1 MKFEEKI
8 KQRYLYSPG
17 FNLIKYLYFYIQ
29 LLKSKKFKKK
39 SYSGSAQDLIINHF
53 FKNKKK
59 GIYIDVGCYHPYNGN
74 NTKLLYDRGWSG
86 LNIDLDFHTI
96 DFFNFVRKRDENI
109 NIAISDNEG
118 EKDLFF
124 FHNRSAINS
133 LSKNRKKEAKE
144 IRKIKTKTLNSVLE
158 NSKFKNEKINLLSID
173 VEGHEMEVLNSLNLE
188 KYIPEM
194 VAIEFLDEDIFKNL
208 EFHNQNISK
217 IINSEIYKYMIK
229 NNYHFV
235 NWLHSD
241 LIFVHDSARTD

>member
-8 KQRYLYSPG
+8 KQRYLYRPG
-17 FNLIKYLYFYIQ
+17 FNLIKNLYFCIQ
-29 LLKSKKFKKK
+29 ALKSKKFIKK
-39 SYSGSAQDLIINHF
+39 SYSGGAQDLIINYF

-74 NTKLLYDRGWSG
+74 NTKLLYDKGWSG
-86 LNIDLDFHTI
+86 INIDLDFHTI

-109 NIAISDNEG
+109 NIAISDKEG
-118 EKDLFF
+118 VKDLYF

-133 LSKNRKKEAKE
+133 LSEIRKEEAKE
-144 IRKIKTKTLNSVLE
+144 VRKIQTKTLNSVFE

-173 VEGHEMEVLNSLNLE
+173 VEGHEIEVLKSLDLA

-194 VAIEFLDEDIFKNL
+194 VVIEFLERDIINNL
-208 EFHNQNISK
+208 EFHNQNINEV
-217 IINSEIYKYMIK
+217 INSEIYRHMIK

-241 LIFVHDSARTD
+241 LIFVHNSARN

>member
-8 KQRYLYSPG
+8 KQKYLYSLG
-17 FNLIKYLYFYIQ
+17 FNLIKTLYFYTQ

-59 GIYIDVGCYHPYNGN
+59 GIYIDVGCYHPYDGN

-86 LNIDLDFHTI
+86 INIDLDFHTI

-109 NIAISDNEG
+109 NVAISDNEG

-133 LSKNRKKEAKE
+133 LSEIRKKEAK
-144 IRKIKTKTLNSVLE
+144 
-158 NSKFKNEKINLLSID
+158 
-173 VEGHEMEVLNSLNLE
+173 
-188 KYIPEM
+188 
-194 VAIEFLDEDIFKNL
+194 
-208 EFHNQNISK
+208 
-217 IINSEIYKYMIK
+217 
-229 NNYHFV
+229 
-235 NWLHSD
+235 
-241 LIFVHDSARTD
+241 

>member
-8 KQRYLYSPG
+8 KQKYLYSLG
-17 FNLIKYLYFYIQ
+17 FNLIKTLYFYTQ

-59 GIYIDVGCYHPYNGN
+59 GIYIDVGCYHPYDGN

-86 LNIDLDFHTI
+86 INIDLDFHTI

-109 NIAISDNEG
+109 NVAISDNEG

-133 LSKNRKKEAKE
+133 LSEIRKKEAKE
-144 IRKIKTKTLNSVLE
+144 IRKTKTKTLNSIIE
-158 NSKFKNEKINLLSID
+158 NSKFKDEQINLLSID
-173 VEGHEMEVLNSLNLE
+173 VEGHEIEVLRSIDLN
-188 KYIPEM
+188 KHFPEM
-194 VAIEFLDEDIFKNL
+194 IVIEFLERDIMDNM
-208 EFHNQNISK
+208 EFHNQNIDQ
-217 IINSEIYKYMIK
+217 IINSDIYRHMIK
-229 NNYHFV
+229 NGYHFV

-241 LIFVHDSARTD
+241 LIFVHNSKRK

>member
-8 KQRYLYSPG
+8 KQRYLYRPG
-17 FNLIKYLYFYIQ
+17 FNLIKNLYFCIQ
-29 LLKSKKFKKK
+29 ALKSKKFIKK
-39 SYSGSAQDLIINHF
+39 SYSGGAQDLIINYF

-74 NTKLLYDRGWSG
+74 NTKLLYDKGWSG
-86 LNIDLDFHTI
+86 INIDLDFHTI

-109 NIAISDNEG
+109 NIAISDKEG
-118 EKDLFF
+118 VKDLYF

-133 LSKNRKKEAKE
+133 LSEIRKEEAKE
-144 IRKIKTKTLNSVLE
+144 VRKIQTKTLNSVFE

-173 VEGHEMEVLNSLNLE
+173 VEGHEIEVLKSFDLA

-194 VAIEFLDEDIFKNL
+194 VVIEFLERDIIDNL
-208 EFHNQNISK
+208 EFHNQNINE
-217 IINSEIYKYMIK
+217 ILNSEIYKHMIK

-241 LIFVHDSARTD
+241 LIFIHNSARN

>member
-8 KQRYLYSPG
+8 KQRYLYRPG
-17 FNLIKYLYFYIQ
+17 FNLIKNLYFIFQ
-29 LLKSKKFKKK
+29 ALKSKKFIKK
-39 SYSGSAQDLIINHF
+39 SYSGGAQDLVINYF

-59 GIYIDVGCYHPYNGN
+59 GIYIDIGCYHPYNGN
-74 NTKLLYDRGWSG
+74 NTKLLYDKGWSG
-86 LNIDLDFHTI
+86 INIDLDFHTI

-109 NIAISDNEG
+109 NIAISDKEG
-118 EKDLFF
+118 VKDLYF

-133 LSKNRKKEAKE
+133 LSEIRKKEAKE
-144 IRKIKTKTLNSVLE
+144 VRKIQTKTLNSVFE

-173 VEGHEMEVLNSLNLE
+173 VEGHEIEVLKSFDLA

-194 VAIEFLDEDIFKNL
+194 VVIEFLERDIINNL
-208 EFHNQNISK
+208 EFHNQNINE
-217 IINSEIYKYMIK
+217 ILNSEIYKHMIK

-241 LIFVHDSARTD
+241 LIFIHNSARN

>member
-1 MKFEEKI
+1 MRFEEKI
-8 KQRYLYSPG
+8 KQRYLYRPG
-17 FNLIKYLYFYIQ
+17 FNLIKNLYFYIQ

-39 SYSGSAQDLIINHF
+39 SYSGGAQDLIINYF

-86 LNIDLDFHTI
+86 INIDLDFHTI

-109 NIAISDNEG
+109 NIAISDKEG

-133 LSKNRKKEAKE
+133 LSELRKKEAKE
-144 IRKIKTKTLNSVLE
+144 IRKIQTKTLNSVFE

-173 VEGHEMEVLNSLNLE
+173 VEGHEIEVLRSLNLE

-194 VAIEFLDEDIFKNL
+194 VVIEFLEKDIIKNL
-208 EFHNQNISK
+208 EFHNQNISE
-217 IINSEIYKYMIK
+217 ILNSEVYKHMIK

-241 LIFVHDSARTD
+241 LIFVHNSIRN

>member
-8 KQRYLYSPG
+8 KQRYLYRPG
-17 FNLIKYLYFYIQ
+17 FNLIKNLYFCIQ
-29 LLKSKKFKKK
+29 ALKSKKFIKK
-39 SYSGSAQDLIINHF
+39 SYSGGAQDLIINYF

-74 NTKLLYDRGWSG
+74 NTKLLYDKGWSG
-86 LNIDLDFHTI
+86 INIDLDFHTI

-109 NIAISDNEG
+109 NIAISDKEG
-118 EKDLFF
+118 VKDLYF

-133 LSKNRKKEAKE
+133 LSEIRKEEAKE
-144 IRKIKTKTLNSVLE
+144 VRKIQTKTLNSVFE

-173 VEGHEMEVLNSLNLE
+173 VEGHEIEVLKSLDLA

-194 VAIEFLDEDIFKNL
+194 VVIEFLERDIINNL
-208 EFHNQNISK
+208 EFHNQNINEVL
-217 IINSEIYKYMIK
+217 NSEIYWHMIK

-241 LIFVHDSARTD
+241 LIFVHNSARN

>member
-8 KQRYLYSPG
+8 KQRYLYRPG
-17 FNLIKYLYFYIQ
+17 FNLIKNLYFCIQ
-29 LLKSKKFKKK
+29 ALKSKKFIKK
-39 SYSGSAQDLIINHF
+39 SYSGGAQDLIINYF

-74 NTKLLYDRGWSG
+74 NTKLLYDKGWSG
-86 LNIDLDFHTI
+86 INIDLDFHTI
-96 DFFNFVRKRDENI
+96 DFFNFVRKGDENI
-109 NIAISDNEG
+109 NIAISDKEG
-118 EKDLFF
+118 VKDLYF

-133 LSKNRKKEAKE
+133 LSEIRKEEAKE
-144 IRKIKTKTLNSVLE
+144 VRKIQTKTLNSVFE

-173 VEGHEMEVLNSLNLE
+173 VEGHEIEVLKSLDLA

-194 VAIEFLDEDIFKNL
+194 VVIEFLERDIINNL
-208 EFHNQNISK
+208 EFHNQNINEVL
-217 IINSEIYKYMIK
+217 NSEIYRHMIK

-241 LIFVHDSARTD
+241 LIFVHNSARN

>member
-17 FNLIKYLYFYIQ
+17 FNLIKTLYFYTQ

-74 NTKLLYDRGWSG
+74 NTKLLYDKGWSG
-86 LNIDLDFHTI
+86 INIDLDFHTI

-144 IRKIKTKTLNSVLE
+144 IRKIKTKTLNSILE

-194 VAIEFLDEDIFKNL
+194 VVIEFLDEDIFKNL

-241 LIFVHDSARTD
+241 LIFVHDSARN

>member
-1 MKFEEKI
+1 MKLEEKI

-17 FNLIKYLYFYIQ
+17 FNLIKTLYFYIQ
-29 LLKSKKFKKK
+29 LLKSKKFEKK
-39 SYSGSAQDLIINHF
+39 SYSGSAQDLIINYF

-74 NTKLLYDRGWSG
+74 NTKLLYDKGWSG
-86 LNIDLDFHTI
+86 INIDLDFHTI

-133 LSKNRKKEAKE
+133 LSENRKKQAKE
-144 IRKIKTKTLNSVLE
+144 IRKIQTKTLNSVLE

-194 VAIEFLDEDIFKNL
+194 VVIEFLDEDIFENL

-241 LIFVHDSARTD
+241 LIFVHDSARN

>member
-8 KQRYLYSPG
+8 KQRYLYRPG
-17 FNLIKYLYFYIQ
+17 FNLIKNLYFCIQ
-29 LLKSKKFKKK
+29 ALKSKKFIKK
-39 SYSGSAQDLIINHF
+39 SYSGGAQDLIINYF

-74 NTKLLYDRGWSG
+74 NTKLLYDKGWSG
-86 LNIDLDFHTI
+86 INIDLDFHTI

-109 NIAISDNEG
+109 NIAISDKEG
-118 EKDLFF
+118 VKDLYF

-133 LSKNRKKEAKE
+133 LSEIRKEEAKE
-144 IRKIKTKTLNSVLE
+144 VRKIQTKTLNSVFE

-173 VEGHEMEVLNSLNLE
+173 VEGHEIEVLKSLDLA

-194 VAIEFLDEDIFKNL
+194 VVIEFLERDIINNL
-208 EFHNQNISK
+208 EFHNQNINEVL
-217 IINSEIYKYMIK
+217 NSEIYRHMIK

-241 LIFVHDSARTD
+241 LIFVHNSARN